1 MRGVFP
7 STDHSFPSWDRPAA
21 CAWPSPPPCAGPSR
35 KRAFPRANGSA
46 NSASALSLEAGGPGR
61 GRGGSEC
68 CARVHTAHGGLEGAL
83 LREPGPPL
91 SPRPPAGAGQGLR
104 FSDRRVF
111 QAQPLA
117 EVWFSVQTGVL
128 EGNFRPGS
136 PRTLGPSSANGTWL
150 GFTSRIVGGTVVTC
164 SLEFSHMGRE
174 PAAPPIVLRRKHD
187 SLPVAL

>member
-1 MRGVFP
+1 ML
-7 STDHSFPSWDRPAA
+7 
-21 CAWPSPPPCAGPSR
+21 CPCAHGAWGTGR
-35 KRAFPRANGSA
+35 RSA
-46 NSASALSLEAGGPGR
+46 QR
-61 GRGGSEC
+61 
-68 CARVHTAHGGLEGAL
+68 TI
-83 LREPGPPL
+83 
-91 SPRPPAGAGQGLR
+91 RPPRHPAGAAGQGLR

-128 EGNFRPGS
+128 EGDFRLNPGS
-136 PRTLGPSSANGTWL
+136 PRALVPSSANGTWL

>member
-1 MRGVFP
+1 ML
-7 STDHSFPSWDRPAA
+7 
-21 CAWPSPPPCAGPSR
+21 CPCAHGAWGTGRRSAQRTIRPPS
-35 KRAFPRANGSA
+35 
-46 NSASALSLEAGGPGR
+46 
-61 GRGGSEC
+61 
-68 CARVHTAHGGLEGAL
+68 
-83 LREPGPPL
+83 

-104 FSDRRVF
+104 FSDRHVF

-128 EGNFRPGS
+128 EGDFRLNPGS

>member
-1 MRGVFP
+1 MFP

-21 CAWPSPPPCAGPSR
+21 CAGPSR

-68 CARVHTAHGGLEGAL
+68 CAHVHTAHGGLEGAL
-83 LREPGPPL
+83 LREPGPP
-91 SPRPPAGAGQGLR
+91 PHHPAGAAGQGLR

-174 PAAPPIVLRRKHD
+174 PAAPPIVLR
-187 SLPVAL
+187 